1 MSTEEIIQSVV
12 TKLEKTLIEDLRKE
26 IRGEFKAIHDRM
38 DRLEET
44 FDLWKTD
51 FDEDRETLHKL
62 RTTGEN
68 LNVELKEIG
77 GTVDKLPQKIEK
89 TIMRSAKE
97 AIPKAV
103 SDTFAVVGKRVQLI
117 KKPVYF
123 RFFEFFKKGV
133 S

>member
-1 MSTEEIIQSVV
+1 MSNEQVVQQIIEQ
-12 TKLEKTLIEDLRKE
+12 LEKTFIEDLRKE
-26 IRGEFKAIHDRM
+26 IRSEFKSIHDRM

-77 GTVDKLPQKIEK
+77 STVDKLPHKIDK
-89 TIMRSAKE
+89 TIQKSAKE
-97 AIPKAV
+97 AIPKAIN
-103 SDTFAVVGKRVQLI
+103 DTFIAFGKRVQLI
-117 KKPVYF
+117 KKPLF
-123 RFFEFFKKGV
+123 SRFFNWKWR
-133 S
+133 